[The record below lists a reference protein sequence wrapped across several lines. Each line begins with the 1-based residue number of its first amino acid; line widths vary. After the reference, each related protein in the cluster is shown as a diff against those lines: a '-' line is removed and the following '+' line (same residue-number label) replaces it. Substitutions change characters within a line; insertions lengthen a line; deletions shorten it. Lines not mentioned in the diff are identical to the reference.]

1 MFETFGDYI
10 INNTLYIDSSTYFTN
25 VIGQITLYEIVLAFY
40 QFLASYNS
48 GDTYLGVNLVEYYLS
63 LYSLSP

>member
-40 QFLASYNS
+40 
-48 GDTYLGVNLVEYYLS
+48 
-63 LYSLSP
+63 